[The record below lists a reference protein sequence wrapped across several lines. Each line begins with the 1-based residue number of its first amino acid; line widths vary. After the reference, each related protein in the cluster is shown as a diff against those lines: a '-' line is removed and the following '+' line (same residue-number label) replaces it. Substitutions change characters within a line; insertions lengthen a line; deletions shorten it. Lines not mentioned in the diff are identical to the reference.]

1 MTGTQLELGAQAR
14 AAALVAGAIEPIQTS
29 LNDVSNA
36 VQAASGGF
44 KGSAAA
50 GLGTALEAWFE
61 AAGDLLPT
69 LSEYAAHLAAV
80 DVSEAEADQRQQQ
93 PYARLSSRLGGVGR

>member
-14 AAALVAGAIEPIQTS
+14 GAALVSGAIEPIQSS

-50 GLGTALEAWFE
+50 GLATALEAWFE

-69 LSEYAAHLAAV
+69 LNEYATNLIAV
-80 DVSEAEADQRQQQ
+80 DVTEAQADQRQQQ
-93 PYARLSSRLGGVGR
+93 SYARLSSRLGGEDR

>member
-1 MTGTQLELGAQAR
+1 MSGTQLELGAQAR

-29 LNDVSNA
+29 LSDVGNA

-44 KGSAAA
+44 RGSAAA
-50 GLGTALEAWFE
+50 GLATALEAWFE

-69 LSEYAAHLAAV
+69 LNAYAAHLTAV
-80 DVSEAEADQRQQQ
+80 DVTEAQADQRQQDS
-93 PYARLSSRLGGVGR
+93 YTRLSSRLGGDVG